1 MKVIINGKQNDVKDG
16 VTIAELLNDFDLKAP
31 VTVVEINGR
40 IINKDEF
47 GTLKILESDT
57 VELIRFVGGG

>member
-16 VTIAELLNDFDLKAP
+16 LTVAELLNDFGLKAP
-31 VTVVEINGR
+31 VTVVEINAR

-47 GTLKILESDT
+47 GTLRILENDA

>member
-16 VTIAELLNDFDLKAP
+16 LTVVELLNDFGLKAP

-47 GTLKILESDT
+47 GTLRILENDA

>member
-1 MKVIINGKQNDVKDG
+1 MKVIINGKQNDIKEGLIV
-16 VTIAELLNDFDLKAP
+16 VELLNDFGLKAP

-47 GTLKILESDT
+47 GTLRILENDA

>member
-16 VTIAELLNDFDLKAP
+16 VTVMELLNDFGLKVP

-40 IINKDEF
+40 IINKEEF
-47 GTLKILESDT
+47 GTLRILENDG